1 MAKGLCNEHEEI
13 ENILPKICRKRC
25 NSLFRFYYANTI
37 RNTIFA
43 AGKFDSMK
51 ISYNWLRQFIK
62 VKRSP
67 AETAELLTD
76 LGLEVEGI
84 HAFQSVKGSLR
95 GIVVGEVLT
104 CEQHP
109 NADRLKVTTVDL
121 GNGEPVQIVCGAPN
135 VAAGQKVPVAT
146 VGTTLYDE
154 KGTPWEI
161 KKSKIRGE
169 NSNGMICAEDELGLG
184 QSHDGIMILDKNTT
198 PGTPAADLFEIEDDH
213 VFEIG
218 LTPNRADA
226 MSHWGVARDL
236 KAGLQQQGETPELI
250 TPSVSGFHVDSR
262 SKRIPVKIQNPDLV
276 PRYCGVTISEVKI
289 AESPKWLQNRLKA
302 IGITPKNNVVD
313 ITNYVMHELGQPL
326 HAFDAD
332 QIAGNEI
339 IVQTLPAG
347 TKFTT
352 LDEVERELHE
362 EDLMICNTE
371 KPLAIAGVFGGIGSG
386 VTSKTTNLFIE
397 SAYFNPVTVR
407 KTAKRHGLNTDA
419 SFRYERGID
428 PNITEYALKRAVLL
442 IQELGGGSVTSD
454 IDDYYPK
461 KVEDFPVFLTFE
473 KINSLIG
480 QNLSKE
486 TVKSIL
492 ASLEIRVNNV
502 TETGMGLTIPAY
514 RVDVKRE
521 ADVIEEILRIYGYN
535 NIRFGEKINASIANS
550 GRFEDYKIQN
560 LIASQ
565 LVGQGFFET
574 MANSLTAPTYLGLS
588 DNWKEDQ
595 AVKMLNPLSQ
605 DLSVL
610 RQSLLFSGL
619 EAVKYNLNRKRSD
632 LKFFEFGKTY
642 HNYFGRRQENKH
654 LAIFISGNRTRESWT
669 AANKPGDFFFL
680 KGIVTTVLERLGV
693 NDVKVSP
700 VKNDI
705 FAEGI
710 SYSSNKNRLVEFGVI
725 KKKILKKFDIEQE
738 VLYADFNWELVVE
751 TSKNQQNKFREISK
765 FQSVRRDFALLLENQ
780 VKFEDIYDIAF
791 RTEKDILKE
800 VSLFDVY
807 EGANLPQGK
816 KSYAVSFILQDE
828 KKTLTD
834 KQIDKIMTKL
844 QQNLE
849 KQLGA
854 ELR

>member
-1 MAKGLCNEHEEI
+1 
-13 ENILPKICRKRC
+13 
-25 NSLFRFYYANTI
+25 
-37 RNTIFA
+37 
-43 AGKFDSMK
+43 MK

-62 VKRSP
+62 VNRTP
-67 AETAELLTD
+67 EETGELLTD

-84 HAFQSVKGSLR
+84 NEFQSVKGSLR

-169 NSNGMICAEDELGLG
+169 SSIGMICAEDELGLG
-184 QSHDGIMILDKNTT
+184 QSHDGIMILDKSLT
-198 PGTPAADLFEIEDDH
+198 PGTPAADLFEIEDDY

-236 KAGLQQQGETPELI
+236 KAGLQQQGENLELI
-250 TPSVSGFHVDSR
+250 TPSVSSFHIDSR
-262 SKRIPVKIQNPDLV
+262 SKRIPVKIHKADLA
-276 PRYCGVTISEVKI
+276 PRYCGVTLTGVEI

-332 QIAGNEI
+332 KITGSEI
-339 IVQTLPAG
+339 NVRTLPAG

-362 EDLMICNTE
+362 EDLMICDSE
-371 KPLAIAGVFGGIGSG
+371 KPLAIAGVFGGVGSG
-386 VTSKTTNLFIE
+386 VTSGTTSLFIE

-407 KTAKRHGLNTDA
+407 KTAKRHSLNTDA

-442 IQELGGGSVTSD
+442 IQELAGGSVSSD

-461 KVEDFPVFLTFE
+461 KVEDFPVFLTFD
-473 KINSLIG
+473 KINTLIG

-486 TVKSIL
+486 TIKSIL

-502 TETGMGLTIPAY
+502 TETGMGLTIPPY
-514 RVDVKRE
+514 RVDVQRE
-521 ADVIEEILRIYGYN
+521 ADVIEEILRVYGYN
-535 NIRFGEKINASIANS
+535 NIEFGEKINASVANS

-560 LIASQ
+560 LIAAQ
-565 LVGQGFFET
+565 LVGQGFYET
-574 MANSLTAPTYLGLS
+574 MANSLTTPAHLALS
-588 DNWKEDQ
+588 EKLSEEQ

-605 DLSVL
+605 ELSVL

-619 EAVKYNLNRKRSD
+619 EAVNYNLNRKRSD

-642 HNYFGRRQENKH
+642 HNYSGGRAENKH
-654 LAIFISGNRTRESWT
+654 LSVFISGNRNRESWT
-669 AANKPGDFFFL
+669 AVNRAGDFFYL
-680 KGIVTTVLERLGV
+680 KGVVTAVLERLGLK
-693 NDVKVSP
+693 DLKTSP
-700 VKNDI
+700 VKNDV
-705 FAEGI
+705 FSEGI
-710 SYSSNKNRLVEFGVI
+710 SLSISKTRLVEFGVV

-738 VLYADFNWELVVE
+738 VLFADFNWDLVVE
-751 TSKNQQNKFREISK
+751 TLKNQQNKYREISK
-765 FQSVRRDFALLLENQ
+765 FQPVRRDFALLVENQ
-780 VKFEDIYDIAF
+780 VKFEDIYDLAF
-791 RTEKDILKE
+791 RTEKDLLKE
-800 VSLFDVY
+800 VNLFDVY

-816 KSYAVSFILQDE
+816 KSYAVSFIIQDE

-834 KQIDKIMTKL
+834 KQIDKIMNKL